1 MKLTSAETLA
11 RRGIFVQF
19 MALIRCLLEYFRLK
33 YIHGGALTTAVVEPF
48 ITGSL
53 IAALCAW
60 IAVICYFLRRYK
72 TVVAVSAGTVVILL
86 AYKIYAVR

>member
-1 MKLTSAETLA
+1 
-11 RRGIFVQF
+11 
-19 MALIRCLLEYFRLK
+19 
-33 YIHGGALTTAVVEPF
+33 VVEPY

-60 IAVICYFLRRYK
+60 IAVFCYFLRWYK

-86 AYKIYAVR
+86 AYKIYVVR

>member
-11 RRGIFVQF
+11 RLGIFVQF

-33 YIHGGALTTAVVEPF
+33 YIHGGALRTAAVEPY
-48 ITGSL
+48 ITGGL

-60 IAVICYFLRRYK
+60 IAVFCYFLR
-72 TVVAVSAGTVVILL
+72 
-86 AYKIYAVR
+86 

>member
-1 MKLTSAETLA
+1 MRLTSAETLA
-11 RRGIFVQF
+11 RLGIFVQF
-19 MALIRCLLEYFRLK
+19 MALIRCLFEYFRLK
-33 YIHGGALTTAVVEPF
+33 HIHGGALTTAPIEPF

-60 IAVICYFLRRYK
+60 IAVFCYFLRWYK

-86 AYKIYAVR
+86 AYKIYVVR

>member
-1 MKLTSAETLA
+1 MS
-11 RRGIFVQF
+11 I
-19 MALIRCLLEYFRLK
+19 FRLK
-33 YIHGGALTTAVVEPF
+33 HIQGGALTTAPVEPF

-60 IAVICYFLRRYK
+60 IAVICYFLRWYK

-86 AYKIYAVR
+86 AYKIYFVR